1 MRQLSRA
8 LGTAWDLR
16 DVTLGAVST
25 AAPKPTDRPCRL
37 LSDQTKH
44 MTTSQAYRSQQTYQ
58 YDDRFLDREHDDLM
72 DADDYD
78 QRRWERDGWATA
90 HQERGWR

>member
-1 MRQLSRA
+1 
-8 LGTAWDLR
+8 
-16 DVTLGAVST
+16 
-25 AAPKPTDRPCRL
+25 
-37 LSDQTKH
+37 

-78 QRRWERDGWATA
+78 ARRWERDGWATA